1 MARKKMIPRI
11 VDSHFIPLSLFVLW
25 WSQFLT
31 SWLLNTTMHGCL
43 YLQLHISR
51 LIYIYII
58 YIYVNPPRRWCWTW
72 SRAPNR
78 SYVGQPCQWSPLSA
92 KNIDYIYT
100 TDWESIVVHQTM
112 LTQPRL
118 LSKNKW
124 NKPGHPFWNLGSK
137 IKQTRIQS
145 QISNFDGVDSDA
157 PWSWYQSWSNQDTP
171 SGLPPQVEKL
181 GSYSTHNPSRD
192 FRRHFQAPVDC
203 GLKKNSAWPCL
214 NV

>member
-1 MARKKMIPRI
+1 MWIPTQVMLNLI
-11 VDSHFIPLSLFVLW
+11 EGTKSLICWDSLASGAP
-25 WSQFLT
+25 
-31 SWLLNTTMHGCL
+31 
-43 YLQLHISR
+43 YLQKI
-51 LIYIYII
+51 LITYIF
-58 YIYVNPPRRWCWTW
+58 
-72 SRAPNR
+72 
-78 SYVGQPCQWSPLSA
+78 
-92 KNIDYIYT
+92 T

-192 FRRHFQAPVDC
+192 FRRTLSSTSGTVGWRRTAHGRV
-203 GLKKNSAWPCL
+203 
-214 NV
+214 

>member
-1 MARKKMIPRI
+1 MARKKLIPRI

-25 WSQFLT
+25 WSQFPT

-51 LIYIYII
+51 LIYIY
-58 YIYVNPPRRWCWTW
+58 VNPHAGDAEPDRGHQIAHMLD
-72 SRAPNR
+72 SLASGAP
-78 SYVGQPCQWSPLSA
+78 YLQKIL
-92 KNIDYIYT
+92 ITYIFT

-203 GLKKNSAWPCL
+203 GLKKNSAGPCL